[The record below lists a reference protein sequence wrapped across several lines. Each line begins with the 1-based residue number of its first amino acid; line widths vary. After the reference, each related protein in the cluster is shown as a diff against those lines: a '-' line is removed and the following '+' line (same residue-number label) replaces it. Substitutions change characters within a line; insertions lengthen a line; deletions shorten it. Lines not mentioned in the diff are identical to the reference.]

1 MSKDETQGS
10 LDFSASLSHNS
21 FFISQQT
28 FTCLRNLEGLFVK
41 QERVLVVIPTYCV
54 SFCSTTVKSD
64 SLPLSLS
71 FKIHPHT
78 HPHLGTLTQW
88 STLLLHSF
96 SAGLSYTFSCSVP
109 MNQTT
114 CWSSQRELDKIT
126 RGPLKS
132 IFDPW
137 PPPPFIVG
145 RQQQRTSWLLIALN
159 HGHNYINESS
169 EREIDKVRFKP

>member
-1 MSKDETQGS
+1 MPSQSRRSICKARTGTRRHTY
-10 LDFSASLSHNS
+10 LLCLVLFHYCKIWFTHSLSRSRYTH
-21 FFISQQT
+21 T
-28 FTCLRNLEGLFVK
+28 HTHTHT
-41 QERVLVVIPTYCV
+41 PTP
-54 SFCSTTVKSD
+54 T
-64 SLPLSLS
+64 
-71 FKIHPHT
+71 HT

-145 RQQQRTSWLLIALN
+145 RQQQQRTSWLLIALN